1 MAQQTFNLQ
10 SSGTQIENPF
20 SVTFNWQ
27 YNSITVRLK
36 NGEDVLKLANI
47 FSNMLTENRIENTI
61 ETSELKFQ

>member
-1 MAQQTFNLQ
+1 MAQPTFNLQ

-20 SVTFNWQ
+20 AVTFNWQ

-47 FSNMLTENRIENTI
+47 FSNMLTENGIENTI
-61 ETSELKFQ
+61 ETPELKFQ